1 MSILK
6 FKSRLDHFDYLVRHK
21 MTGSPKQCA
30 KRLRLS
36 KSSFYRFLEDLI
48 LMNIPIAYNSE
59 MKTYE
64 YQEDGKLIFGFEFD
78 NKLKTKD
85 LSKIKGG
92 FRFCK
97 KKTLM
102 SPKIWDLPTRILA
115 LV

>member
-6 FKSRLDHFDYLVRHK
+6 FKSRLDHFDYLVRHGI
-21 MTGSPKQCA
+21 TGTPKQCA
-30 KRLRLS
+30 KKLGLS

-78 NKLKTKD
+78 NDLESDD
-85 LSKIKGG
+85 LSKI
-92 FRFCK
+92 
-97 KKTLM
+97 
-102 SPKIWDLPTRILA
+102 
-115 LV
+115 

>member
-1 MSILK
+1 M
-6 FKSRLDHFDYLVRHK
+6 V
-21 MTGSPKQCA
+21 
-30 KRLRLS
+30 LRALPNNAQKKLGLS